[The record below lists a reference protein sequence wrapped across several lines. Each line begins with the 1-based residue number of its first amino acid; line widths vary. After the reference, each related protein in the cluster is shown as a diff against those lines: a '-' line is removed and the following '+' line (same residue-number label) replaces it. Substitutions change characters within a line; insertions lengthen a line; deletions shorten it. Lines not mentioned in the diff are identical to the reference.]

1 MGEVGVVVTWTA
13 VGDQGRSIEYANS
26 SFGAEGRV
34 ESEEE
39 GVKSE
44 EEEEGE
50 EGEEVRKM
58 WAWI

>member
-39 GVKSE
+39 GVVVVV
-44 EEEEGE
+44 EGV
-50 EGEEVRKM
+50 GEEVRKM